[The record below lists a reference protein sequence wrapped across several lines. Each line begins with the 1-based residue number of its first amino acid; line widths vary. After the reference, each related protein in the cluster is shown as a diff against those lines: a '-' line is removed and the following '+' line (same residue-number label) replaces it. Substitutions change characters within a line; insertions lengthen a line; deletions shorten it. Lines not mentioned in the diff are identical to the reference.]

1 MRARVLV
8 ALGFSLAAGA
18 ALAAPVAESLRPLS
32 RPASRPAHFAA
43 EIADAGAPR
52 PLPRPAAI
60 EPEVM
65 RAALGPGVAFV
76 VPPAMPDQRPAPR
89 PDKLAAR
96 EAPEPVTLSAA
107 PGASPRPEARQVVR
121 RATRRLPL
129 IGGGPEVIQKAAFR
143 APQVKGPVTGRKG
156 TVCGDP
162 AILGKAIPPILAK
175 TRGCGLD
182 EGVSVISVAGVA
194 LSQPASIDCATAR
207 ALKDWVEGGVKPAV
221 GRKGGGVAALQVA
234 ASYSCR
240 PRNNQKGAKI
250 SEHGRGRAVDIAAI
264 VLADGTAV
272 TVAKGW
278 GTKSAG
284 KTLASMRKA
293 ACGPF
298 NTVLGPG
305 SDPFHG
311 DHFHLD
317 TAHGRGPYCR

>member
-1 MRARVLV
+1 MRAGRLA
-8 ALGFSLAAGA
+8 ALAFSLAAGA
-18 ALAAPVAESLRPLS
+18 ALAAPTADSPGPMS
-32 RPASRPAHFAA
+32 RPAALA
-43 EIADAGAPR
+43 AGAAASDAASDVVRPR
-52 PLPRPAAI
+52 PRTVAG

-65 RAALGPGVAFV
+65 RAALGAGFV
-76 VPPAMPDQRPAPR
+76 FTAPANLPVLRPARR
-89 PDKLAAR
+89 PAQAAVA
-96 EAPEPVTLSAA
+96 EAPMPTAA
-107 PGASPRPEARQVVR
+107 PEASPRPEARRMALQTPS
-121 RATRRLPL
+121 RARA
-129 IGGGPEVIQKAAFR
+129 IAGGPEVLLQAAFR
-143 APQVKGPVTGRKG
+143 APQATGPATSRKG

-162 AILGKAIPPILAK
+162 AIKGKTIPPILGK
-175 TRGCGLD
+175 VKGCGLD
-182 EGVSVISVAGVA
+182 EAVSVTSVAGVA

-207 ALKDWVEGGVKPAV
+207 SLKDWVEGGVKPAV
-221 GRKGGGVAALQVA
+221 GRRGGGVAALQVA

-250 SEHGRGRAVDIAAI
+250 SEHGRGRAVDISAI
-264 VLADGTAV
+264 LLADGTAV
-272 TVAKGW
+272 TVARGW
-278 GTKSAG
+278 GSKGFG